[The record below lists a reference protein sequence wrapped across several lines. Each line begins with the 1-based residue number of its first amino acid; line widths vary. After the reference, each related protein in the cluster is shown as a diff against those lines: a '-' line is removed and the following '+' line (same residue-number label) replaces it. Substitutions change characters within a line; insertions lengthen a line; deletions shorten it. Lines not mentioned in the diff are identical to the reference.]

1 MSNEAPLSRDRT
13 AGILRPCLFGK
24 LSHLNRS
31 TSSCTDFPSSARSY
45 FDIFDLQ
52 EILKVR
58 CELMAWTQSIHQP
71 ERRTLEEESDLLYM
85 TVLICINADEQVS
98 HLTNVPLGIP
108 CVHIQS
114 LANQKVPKPYTMPYF
129 LHCWALLVV
138 LDRKNCFLKPES
150 LDHLGPWIPNRDSLL
165 LNRGLIMDSLGRGPT
180 VSNPTMTLVY
190 PCIDARFGKDLKGR
204 TVALRM
210 PLQNTGDW
218 PFAVIWVTQNTQW
231 MLLGR
236 HSHHYKLRPYCLC
249 KTLTSWILFATGFF
263 WISHAF
269 ANWPCCF
276 SCVERW
282 ILLRRKQSI
291 KTKYQNQVFFT
302 DL

>member
-138 LDRKNCFLKPES
+138 LDRKKLLSEAWI
-150 LDHLGPWIPNRDSLL
+150 LGPSWT
-165 LNRGLIMDSLGRGPT
+165 LNPKS
-180 VSNPTMTLVY
+180 
-190 PCIDARFGKDLKGR
+190 RF
-204 TVALRM
+204 
-210 PLQNTGDW
+210 
-218 PFAVIWVTQNTQW
+218 FASESGFDHGQFRQ
-231 MLLGR
+231 
-236 HSHHYKLRPYCLC
+236 RP
-249 KTLTSWILFATGFF
+249 
-263 WISHAF
+263 H
-269 ANWPCCF
+269 
-276 SCVERW
+276 
-282 ILLRRKQSI
+282 SI
-291 KTKYQNQVFFT
+291 KPNNDSCIPVYWRKIRKGSQREDCGSSNAPSKYRWLTVRCHMSDT
-302 DL
+302 EYTMDATW